1 MNFKKQEFTL
11 QVITKVN
18 GFPILPEIFSEYFL
32 KIRSQSNHIFAKDW
46 TFSCYEKD

>member
-1 MNFKKQEFTL
+1 MIVKKQDFTL

-18 GFPILPEIFSEYFL
+18 GFPILPEFFSEYFI

-46 TFSCYEKD
+46 TSSRHEKD